1 MTHFTKLA
9 AGLTGLAAIAAV
21 SSPAA
26 AQINTYGQVAP
37 YGTPSNGGGIVGA
50 IVDAVTGYGQ
60 YPQGNYGYE
69 QTSQRGAVEMCA
81 RSAEQ
86 RLNSDRRYSGYGYG
100 YGQGG
105 YNNGYAQQG
114 YAGANLRV
122 TSITGVEHR
131 SGGLRVSGT
140 LGSAYAGQYANQYG
154 QNGYQNGY
162 QNGGMFRVVGITN
175 VEQRMNS
182 ALRVRGI
189 ASSASSHS
197 NSGWNQPRGDDQR
210 YGDNNAYGGRNDRY
224 HNAGMD
230 YRFSCKINSRGA
242 VTDLNLDRGTRSLRG

>member
-105 YNNGYAQQG
+105 YSNGYAQNG
-114 YAGANLRV
+114 YA
-122 TSITGVEHR
+122 
-131 SGGLRVSGT
+131 
-140 LGSAYAGQYANQYG
+140 
-154 QNGYQNGY
+154 QNGYRNGA
-162 QNGGMFRVVGITN
+162 MFRVVGITN
-175 VEQRMNS
+175 VERRMNG

-189 ASSASSHS
+189 ASSDTGRGNA
-197 NSGWNQPRGDDQR
+197 GWNQQHAGDPG
-210 YGDNNAYGGRNDRY
+210 YADNNGYAYGNDRY